1 MLFIHWTPIQ
11 VTWTG
16 SMVTIPPHF
25 SISADRFIR
34 MNENQLMNYPLQHLI
49 SIVESTQIE
58 DSQILYYGF
67 TEWATS
73 LTPALSTGWDWEFIE
88 YNGITSI
95 KRIGLPR
102 SNIMLVDVSG
112 TDIGFDVTGSLIEKK
127 IDSLFWEQFIYAQIN
142 TRLTKSKLSPNF
154 S

>member
-1 MLFIHWTPIQ
+1 
-11 VTWTG
+11 
-16 SMVTIPPHF
+16 MVTIPPYF
-25 SISADRFIR
+25 SISADGFIR
-34 MNENQLMNYPLQHLI
+34 MNENQLMNHPLRHIL
-49 SIVESTQIE
+49 SIVESIQIE

-112 TDIGFDVTGSLIEKK
+112 TDIGFEVTKTLIEKK
-127 IDSLFWEQFIYAQIN
+127 IDTLFWEQFIYAQIN
-142 TRLTKSKLSPNF
+142 TTQTKAKLTPYF

>member
-1 MLFIHWTPIQ
+1 
-11 VTWTG
+11 
-16 SMVTIPPHF
+16 
-25 SISADRFIR
+25 

-49 SIVESTQIE
+49 STVESTQIE

-73 LTPALSTGWDWEFIE
+73 LAPALSTGWDWEFVE
-88 YNGITSI
+88 QDGIASL

-102 SNIMLVDVSG
+102 SNIMIVDISG
-112 TDIGFDVTGSLIEKK
+112 ADIGFDVTETLIEKK
-127 IDSLFWEQFIYAQIN
+127 IDTLFWEQFIYAQIN
-142 TRLTKSKLSPNF
+142 TTQTKTKLSPNF

>member
-1 MLFIHWTPIQ
+1 
-11 VTWTG
+11 
-16 SMVTIPPHF
+16 MVTIPPHF
-25 SISADRFIR
+25 SISADGFIR
-34 MNENQLMNYPLQHLI
+34 LNENQLMNYPLQHLI

-67 TEWATS
+67 TEWTTS

-102 SNIMLVDVSG
+102 SNIMIVDVSG
-112 TDIGFDVTGSLIEKK
+112 TDIGFEVTETLIEKK
-127 IDSLFWEQFIYAQIN
+127 IDTLFWEQFIYAQIN
-142 TRLTKSKLSPNF
+142 TTQTMAKLTPYF

>member
-1 MLFIHWTPIQ
+1 
-11 VTWTG
+11 
-16 SMVTIPPHF
+16 MVTIPPDF
-25 SISADRFIR
+25 SISTDGFIR

-49 SIVESTQIE
+49 STVESTRIE

-73 LTPALSTGWDWEFIE
+73 LTPALSTGWDWEFVE
-88 YNGITSI
+88 QDGIASL

-102 SNIMLVDVSG
+102 SNIMIVDISG
-112 TDIGFDVTGSLIEKK
+112 TDIGCDITETLMEKK
-127 IDSLFWEQFIYAQIN
+127 IDTLFWEQFIYAQIN
-142 TRLTKSKLSPNF
+142 TTQTKTKLSPNF

>member
-1 MLFIHWTPIQ
+1 
-11 VTWTG
+11 
-16 SMVTIPPHF
+16 MVTIPPDF
-25 SISADRFIR
+25 SISTDGFIR

-49 SIVESTQIE
+49 STVESTQIE

-73 LTPALSTGWDWEFIE
+73 LTPALSTGWDWEFVE
-88 YNGITSI
+88 QDGIASL

-102 SNIMLVDVSG
+102 SNIMIVDVSG
-112 TDIGFDVTGSLIEKK
+112 ADIGFEVTETLIEKK
-127 IDSLFWEQFIYAQIN
+127 IDTLFWEQFIYAQIN
-142 TRLTKSKLSPNF
+142 TTQTKTKLSPNF

>member
-1 MLFIHWTPIQ
+1 
-11 VTWTG
+11 
-16 SMVTIPPHF
+16 MVTIPPHF
-25 SISADRFIR
+25 SISADGFIR

-67 TEWATS
+67 TEWVTS

-88 YNGITSI
+88 YNGIRSI

-112 TDIGFDVTGSLIEKK
+112 TDIGFEVTETLIEKK
-127 IDSLFWEQFIYAQIN
+127 IDTLFWEQFIYAHIN
-142 TRLTKSKLSPNF
+142 TTQTKAKLTPYF

>member
-1 MLFIHWTPIQ
+1 
-11 VTWTG
+11 
-16 SMVTIPPHF
+16 MVTVPSHL
-25 SISADRFIR
+25 SISADGFIR
-34 MNENQLMNYPLQHLI
+34 MNKNQLMNYPLHHLI
-49 SIVESTQIE
+49 SIVESTQMQ
-58 DSQILYYGF
+58 DCQTLHYGF

-102 SNIMLVDVSG
+102 SNIMIVDLHG
-112 TDIGFDVTGSLIEKK
+112 TDTGCALTDTLIKKK
-127 IDSLFWEQFIYAQIN
+127 IDTLFWEQFIYAQIN
-142 TRLTKSKLSPNF
+142 TTRTMAKLTPYF

>member
-1 MLFIHWTPIQ
+1 
-11 VTWTG
+11 
-16 SMVTIPPHF
+16 MVTIPPDF
-25 SISADRFIR
+25 SISTDGFIR

-49 SIVESTQIE
+49 STVESTQIE

-73 LTPALSTGWDWEFIE
+73 LTPALSTGWDWEFVE
-88 YNGITSI
+88 QYGIASL

-102 SNIMLVDVSG
+102 SNIMIVDVSG
-112 TDIGFDVTGSLIEKK
+112 ADIGFDVTETLIEKK
-127 IDSLFWEQFIYAQIN
+127 IDTLFWEQFIYAQIN
-142 TRLTKSKLSPNF
+142 TTQTKTKLSPNF

>member
-1 MLFIHWTPIQ
+1 
-11 VTWTG
+11 
-16 SMVTIPPHF
+16 MVTIPTHF
-25 SISADRFIR
+25 SISTDGFIR

-49 SIVESTQIE
+49 STVESTQIE

-73 LTPALSTGWDWEFIE
+73 LTPALSTGWDWEFVE
-88 YNGITSI
+88 QNGIASL

-102 SNIMLVDVSG
+102 SNIMIVDVSG
-112 TDIGFDVTGSLIEKK
+112 TDIGCDVTETLIEKK
-127 IDSLFWEQFIYAQIN
+127 IDTLFWEQFIYAQIN
-142 TRLTKSKLSPNF
+142 TTQTKTKLSLNF

>member
-1 MLFIHWTPIQ
+1 
-11 VTWTG
+11 
-16 SMVTIPPHF
+16 MVTIPPHF
-25 SISADRFIR
+25 SISADGFIR

-67 TEWATS
+67 TEWVTS

-112 TDIGFDVTGSLIEKK
+112 TDIGFEVTETLIEKK
-127 IDSLFWEQFIYAQIN
+127 IDTLFWEQFIYAQIN
-142 TRLTKSKLSPNF
+142 TTQTMAKLTPYF

>member
-1 MLFIHWTPIQ
+1 
-11 VTWTG
+11 
-16 SMVTIPPHF
+16 MVTIPAHF
-25 SISADRFIR
+25 SISTDGFIR

-49 SIVESTQIE
+49 STVESTQIE

-73 LTPALSTGWDWEFIE
+73 LTPALSTGWDWEFVE
-88 YNGITSI
+88 QNGIASL

-102 SNIMLVDVSG
+102 SNIMIVDLSG
-112 TDIGFDVTGSLIEKK
+112 TDIGCDVTETLIEKK

-142 TRLTKSKLSPNF
+142 TTQTKTKLSLNF

>member
-1 MLFIHWTPIQ
+1 
-11 VTWTG
+11 
-16 SMVTIPPHF
+16 MVTIPAHF
-25 SISADRFIR
+25 SISTDGFIR

-49 SIVESTQIE
+49 STVESTQIE

-73 LTPALSTGWDWEFIE
+73 LTPALSTGWDWEFVE
-88 YNGITSI
+88 QNGIASL

-102 SNIMLVDVSG
+102 SNIMIVDVSG
-112 TDIGFDVTGSLIEKK
+112 TDIGCDVTETLIEKK
-127 IDSLFWEQFIYAQIN
+127 IDTLFWEQFIYAQIN
-142 TRLTKSKLSPNF
+142 TTQTKTKLSLNF

>member
-1 MLFIHWTPIQ
+1 
-11 VTWTG
+11 
-16 SMVTIPPHF
+16 MVTIPTHF
-25 SISADRFIR
+25 SISTDGFIR

-49 SIVESTQIE
+49 STVESTQIE

-73 LTPALSTGWDWEFIE
+73 LTPALSTGWDWEFVE
-88 YNGITSI
+88 QNGITSL

-102 SNIMLVDVSG
+102 SNIMIVDVSG
-112 TDIGFDVTGSLIEKK
+112 TDIGCDVTETLIEKK
-127 IDSLFWEQFIYAQIN
+127 IDTLFWEQFIYAQIN
-142 TRLTKSKLSPNF
+142 TTQTKTKLSLNF

>member
-1 MLFIHWTPIQ
+1 
-11 VTWTG
+11 
-16 SMVTIPPHF
+16 MVTIPPDF
-25 SISADRFIR
+25 SISTDGFIR

-49 SIVESTQIE
+49 STVESTQIE

-73 LTPALSTGWDWEFIE
+73 LTPALSTGWDWEFVE
-88 YNGITSI
+88 QNGIASL

-102 SNIMLVDVSG
+102 SNIMIVDVSG
-112 TDIGFDVTGSLIEKK
+112 TDIGCDITETLIEKK
-127 IDSLFWEQFIYAQIN
+127 IDTLFWEQFIYAQIN
-142 TRLTKSKLSPNF
+142 TTQTKTKLSPNF

>member
-1 MLFIHWTPIQ
+1 
-11 VTWTG
+11 
-16 SMVTIPPHF
+16 MVTTPPYF
-25 SISADRFIR
+25 SISADGFIR

-67 TEWATS
+67 TEWVTS

-95 KRIGLPR
+95 KRIGRPR
-102 SNIMLVDVSG
+102 SNIMIVDVSG
-112 TDIGFDVTGSLIEKK
+112 TDIGFEVTETLIEKK
-127 IDSLFWEQFIYAQIN
+127 IDTLFWEQFIYAQIN
-142 TRLTKSKLSPNF
+142 TTQTMAKLTPYF

>member
-1 MLFIHWTPIQ
+1 
-11 VTWTG
+11 
-16 SMVTIPPHF
+16 MVTIPPHF
-25 SISADRFIR
+25 SISADGFIR
-34 MNENQLMNYPLQHLI
+34 LNENQLMNHPLQHLI

-112 TDIGFDVTGSLIEKK
+112 TDIGFKVTETLIEKK
-127 IDSLFWEQFIYAQIN
+127 IDTLFWEQFIYAQIN
-142 TRLTKSKLSPNF
+142 TTQTMAKLTPYF

>member
-1 MLFIHWTPIQ
+1 
-11 VTWTG
+11 
-16 SMVTIPPHF
+16 MVSILPHF
-25 SISADRFIR
+25 SISTDGFIR

-67 TEWATS
+67 TEWVTS

-102 SNIMLVDVSG
+102 SNIMIVDVSG
-112 TDIGFDVTGSLIEKK
+112 TDIGFEVTETLIEKK
-127 IDSLFWEQFIYAQIN
+127 IDTLFWEQFIYAQIN
-142 TRLTKSKLSPNF
+142 TTQTMAKLTPYF

>member
-1 MLFIHWTPIQ
+1 
-11 VTWTG
+11 
-16 SMVTIPPHF
+16 MVTIPPHF
-25 SISADRFIR
+25 SISADGFIR

-67 TEWATS
+67 TEWVTS

-88 YNGITSI
+88 YNGITNI

-112 TDIGFDVTGSLIEKK
+112 TDIGFEVTETLIEKK
-127 IDSLFWEQFIYAQIN
+127 IDTLFWEQFIYAQIN
-142 TRLTKSKLSPNF
+142 TTQTMAKLTPYF

>member
-1 MLFIHWTPIQ
+1 
-11 VTWTG
+11 
-16 SMVTIPPHF
+16 MVTIPPHF
-25 SISADRFIR
+25 SISADGFIR

-67 TEWATS
+67 TEWVTS

-102 SNIMLVDVSG
+102 SNIMIVDVSG
-112 TDIGFDVTGSLIEKK
+112 TDIGFEVTETLIEKK
-127 IDSLFWEQFIYAQIN
+127 IDTLFWEQFIYAHIN
-142 TRLTKSKLSPNF
+142 TTQTKAKLTPYF

>member
-1 MLFIHWTPIQ
+1 
-11 VTWTG
+11 
-16 SMVTIPPHF
+16 MVTIPTHF
-25 SISADRFIR
+25 SISTDGFIR

-49 SIVESTQIE
+49 STVESTQIE

-73 LTPALSTGWDWEFIE
+73 LTPALSTGWDWEFVE
-88 YNGITSI
+88 QNGIASL

-102 SNIMLVDVSG
+102 SNIMIVDVSG
-112 TDIGFDVTGSLIEKK
+112 TDIGCDVTETLIEKK
-127 IDSLFWEQFIYAQIN
+127 IDTLFWEQFIYAQIN
-142 TRLTKSKLSPNF
+142 TTQTKTKLNLNF

>member
-1 MLFIHWTPIQ
+1 
-11 VTWTG
+11 
-16 SMVTIPPHF
+16 MVTIPPDF
-25 SISADRFIR
+25 SISTDGFIR

-49 SIVESTQIE
+49 STVESTQIE

-73 LTPALSTGWDWEFIE
+73 RSPALSTGWDWEFVE
-88 YNGITSI
+88 QDGIASL

-102 SNIMLVDVSG
+102 SNIMIVDLSG
-112 TDIGFDVTGSLIEKK
+112 TDIGFDVTETLIEKK

-142 TRLTKSKLSPNF
+142 TTQTKTKLSPNF

>member
-1 MLFIHWTPIQ
+1 
-11 VTWTG
+11 
-16 SMVTIPPHF
+16 MVTIPAHF
-25 SISADRFIR
+25 SISTDGFIR

-49 SIVESTQIE
+49 STVESTQIE

-73 LTPALSTGWDWEFIE
+73 LTPALSTGWDWEFVE
-88 YNGITSI
+88 QHGIASL

-102 SNIMLVDVSG
+102 SNIMIVDVSG
-112 TDIGFDVTGSLIEKK
+112 TDIGCDVTETLIEKK

-142 TRLTKSKLSPNF
+142 TTQTKTKLSLNF